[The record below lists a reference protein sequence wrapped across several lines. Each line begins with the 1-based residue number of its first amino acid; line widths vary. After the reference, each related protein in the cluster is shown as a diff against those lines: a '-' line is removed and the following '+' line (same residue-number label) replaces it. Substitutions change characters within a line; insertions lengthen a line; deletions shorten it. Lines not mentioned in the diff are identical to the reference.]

1 MTSYICDLIEEKNT
15 VALILLYLSAAFYT
29 IDHDIL
35 LKRLESDFGI
45 KGVVLEWFRSYLKE
59 RSFTVLIG
67 DKSSSKGYLWFG
79 VPQGSILGPIL
90 FILYTKAL
98 QRIAKKYGILIQ
110 LYADDSQLYIGFR
123 ANDPL
128 SVNDAVRRIE

>member
-1 MTSYICDLIEEKNT
+1 MIKMMNDILNLIEEKNT
-15 VALILLYLSAAFYT
+15 VALILLDISAAFDT

-67 DKSSSKGYLWFG
+67 HW
-79 VPQGSILGPIL
+79 
-90 FILYTKAL
+90 
-98 QRIAKKYGILIQ
+98 R
-110 LYADDSQLYIGFR
+110 
-123 ANDPL
+123 
-128 SVNDAVRRIE
+128 